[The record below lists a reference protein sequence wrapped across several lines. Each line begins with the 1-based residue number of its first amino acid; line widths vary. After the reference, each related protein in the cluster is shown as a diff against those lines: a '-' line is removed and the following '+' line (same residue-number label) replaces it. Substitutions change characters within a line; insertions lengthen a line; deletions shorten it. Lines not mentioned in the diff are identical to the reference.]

1 MFFLAVLMLLT
12 CLFPDSSQANSPE
25 PRLPG
30 NALSPWGDKGL
41 GGNGFPAGTI
51 IIRITGLDP
60 PSGVLRLAL
69 YDSRKSYEERR
80 DPIRSAAVEIA
91 GTEAVIKFDGLPP
104 GSYAVMMYHD
114 TNRNNKFDRIL
125 GLPKEQYG
133 FSNNARPGLGPP
145 DFDKVKFPVRAGK
158 VTFITIRAQ

>member
-1 MFFLAVLMLLT
+1 MILLT
-12 CLFPDSSQANSPE
+12 FLFPDRSYGSSPE
-25 PRLPG
+25 PRFPG

-41 GGNGFPAGTI
+41 GGNGFPACTI
-51 IIRITGLDP
+51 IIRVTGLDP

-69 YDSRKSYEERR
+69 YDSRKSYVERKA
-80 DPIRSAAVEIA
+80 IRSAAVEIS
-91 GTEAVIKFDGLPP
+91 GTEAIIKFDGLPP

-125 GLPKEQYG
+125 GLPEEQYG

-145 DFDKVKFPVRAGK
+145 DFDKVKFPVQAGK